1 MVHLSV
7 LFDINLRLEP
17 EVCYGCMIQCK
28 MLWIFNDVALKGNN
42 DRIYFS
48 SMSKDEVINL
58 LRNAD
63 LSEKSGTL

>member
-1 MVHLSV
+1 MV
-7 LFDINLRLEP
+7 D
-17 EVCYGCMIQCK
+17 MIQCK
-28 MLWIFNDVALKGNN
+28 MLWIFNDVAVKGSN